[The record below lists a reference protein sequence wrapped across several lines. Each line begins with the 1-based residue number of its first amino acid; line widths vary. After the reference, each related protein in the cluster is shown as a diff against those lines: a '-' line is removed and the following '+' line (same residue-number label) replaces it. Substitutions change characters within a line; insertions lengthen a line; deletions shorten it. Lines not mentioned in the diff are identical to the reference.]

1 MPELTSS
8 SSRRVTEHKRC
19 CLSVAAL
26 LGCCSARLLR
36 RRRCCLSVCFC
47 FYDCLAFAFDPQCPP
62 CAFGCCL
69 RRRFC
74 LNIFIHSACL
84 HIDTHKHVDTFVFI
98 YDTRD
103 GPDERI
109 AHGGR
114 ERDREKR
121 ERGRA
126 RRRGAP
132 KHKNK
137 FLLSCARLAC
147 CFAGLLLLS
156 SFSFCF
162 TVSSDCFCFSFS
174 CFLTAVVVV
183 LVAGAVLLAAAA
195 AAIAAAL
202 SIVVTL
208 LFLFI

>member
-1 MPELTSS
+1 M
-8 SSRRVTEHKRC
+8 
-19 CLSVAAL
+19 CLNWPRAPRAASPSTNVAVSLPL
-26 LGCCSARLLR
+26 LCCCSARLLRR

-62 CAFGCCL
+62 CAFDCCL

-121 ERGRA
+121 ERGVGQGGEGRLNTKINFYWAA
-126 RRRGAP
+126 RD
-132 KHKNK
+132 
-137 FLLSCARLAC
+137 LLV
-147 CFAGLLLLS
+147 
-156 SFSFCF
+156 
-162 TVSSDCFCFSFS
+162 VSLVCFCFRALAS
-174 CFLTAVVVV
+174 
-183 LVAGAVLLAAAA
+183 VLLFPVTVSVSVSAA
-195 AAIAAAL
+195 
-202 SIVVTL
+202 
-208 LFLFI
+208 F

>member
-1 MPELTSS
+1 MLSLC
-8 SSRRVTEHKRC
+8 RC
-19 CLSVAAL
+19 SAAASAL
-26 LGCCSARLLR
+26 LGCCDDDVGDDVVY
-36 RRRCCLSVCFC
+36 LSV
-47 FYDCLAFAFDPQCPP
+47 FAFMIVSPSPSTRNAP

-109 AHGGR
+109 AHRRR
-114 ERDREKR
+114 ERER
-121 ERGRA
+121 EREGLA

-183 LVAGAVLLAAAA
+183 AVLLAAAA